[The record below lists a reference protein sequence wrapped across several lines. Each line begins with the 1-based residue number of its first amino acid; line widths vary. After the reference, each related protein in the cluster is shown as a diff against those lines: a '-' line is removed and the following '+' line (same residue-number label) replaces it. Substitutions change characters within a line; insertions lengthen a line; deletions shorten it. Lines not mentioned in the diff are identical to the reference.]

1 MRRSRCDVFYTSTSG
16 LSARLIQAKSRQRT
30 VRRGGPLARCPIDSA
45 CQLRFP
51 ALPELVQRFLGKSQ
65 VDCAPSGALLPKNMD
80 AQSEIL
86 NIRDPPFHTQQ
97 VFENVY
103 FVNLIHFENLGNR
116 ELSLAQNLRSEIAQY
131 PLKDIGFLGV
141 AIALE

>member
-1 MRRSRCDVFYTSTSG
+1 MPP
-16 LSARLIQAKSRQRT
+16 AMKIQET
-30 VRRGGPLARCPIDSA
+30 
-45 CQLRFP
+45 
-51 ALPELVQRFLGKSQ
+51 
-65 VDCAPSGALLPKNMD
+65 
-80 AQSEIL
+80 
-86 NIRDPPFHTQQ
+86 PFHTQQ

>member
-1 MRRSRCDVFYTSTSG
+1 
-16 LSARLIQAKSRQRT
+16 
-30 VRRGGPLARCPIDSA
+30 
-45 CQLRFP
+45 
-51 ALPELVQRFLGKSQ
+51 
-65 VDCAPSGALLPKNMD
+65 
-80 AQSEIL
+80 
-86 NIRDPPFHTQQ
+86 